1 MNPENMTTIIMM
13 KKIVLVFLLVFSIVH
28 ISLAKKIYIN
38 GIPIDEDKVGEY
50 EEYIRY
56 RAIADMVFESS
67 KVASMKYYEIVLEK
81 FPEDFVSLARIS
93 LIYSLRGIPE
103 LSLYYGT
110 NALKVYKKSDKKN
123 IYTLNY
129 IELLTSLSVS
139 YSLLNNE
146 VMSYENLQ
154 EAISNLSKLTLYKSD
169 YSKAKQLVD
178 YANSVYRK
186 QFYRISVITNTNK
199 QVRTKY

>member
-1 MNPENMTTIIMM
+1 MTLKNMTTITTM
-13 KKIVLVFLLVFSIVH
+13 KKIVLVLLLVFLVVS

-38 GIPIDEDKVGEY
+38 GIPVEEDKVSEY

-81 FPEDFVSLARIS
+81 FPEDFVSLARMS
-93 LIYSLRGIPE
+93 LIYSIRGIPE

-110 NALKVYKKSDKKN
+110 NALRVYKKSDRKN

-129 IELLTSLSVS
+129 IELSTSLSVS
-139 YSLLNNE
+139 YALLNNE
-146 VMSYENLQ
+146 VMSYEHLQ
-154 EAISNLSKLTLYKSD
+154 EAVSNLSKLILFRSD
-169 YSKAKQLVD
+169 YSKAKELVD

-186 QFYRISVITNTNK
+186 QFYRLSSVTNTNK
-199 QVRTKY
+199 QSKTK

>member
-1 MNPENMTTIIMM
+1 MTFKNMTTITTM
-13 KKIVLVFLLVFSIVH
+13 KKIVLVLLLVFLVVS

-38 GIPIDEDKVGEY
+38 GIPVEEDKVSEY

-81 FPEDFVSLARIS
+81 FPEDFVSLARMS
-93 LIYSLRGIPE
+93 LIYSIRGIPE

-110 NALKVYKKSDKKN
+110 NALRVYKKSDRKN

-129 IELLTSLSVS
+129 IELSTSLSVS
-139 YSLLNNE
+139 YALLNNE
-146 VMSYENLQ
+146 VMSYEHLQ
-154 EAISNLSKLTLYKSD
+154 EAVSNLSKLILFRSD
-169 YSKAKQLVD
+169 YSKAKELVD

-186 QFYRISVITNTNK
+186 QFYRLSSVTNTNK
-199 QVRTKY
+199 QSKTK